1 MDEFDFDDQ
10 RLPVRRGP
18 PTDDSV
24 PVFDDTG
31 HETTAAAGSFRTREA
46 GLDQFE
52 ADKPARV
59 TAVPATFA
67 QGTPAPTTA
76 GLDAGVTN
84 PVRPVRADSA
94 LPAGSTAA
102 MTGDANVDD
111 DPFQAILD
119 LPVLPPASAISG
131 GAFRQREPGLTPGH
145 DSNPTPRAVS
155 TEASPTPPGAD
166 NALRRGRPT
175 DIYDADRTMVLHAGG
190 AANNGGAMP
199 TTVTISAMQHGR
211 AYRHAGTGRVSRQYA
226 HQEHA
231 PTVFD
236 DFRGDDDAG
245 AVYPAEYPV
254 PPRRAYGP
262 VPDYM
267 SGTVPDDSPPR
278 SPFHPDRY
286 IPVRATALGGT
297 PTHRLPVWGGGSPQY
312 HGGGG
317 HHPSPR
323 VTAEECAQLLQMS
336 SAQLSDHAKKALET
350 PVANA
355 LSLIKKAPQTNLH
368 EWRAAVTTVLT
379 AVGGITGGDKY
390 AAVASI
396 ALGMKP
402 AGRVVN
408 PEGTGTV
415 QEGVQAV
422 VDLMD
427 VNPAVVLSRSGTRD
441 ESAIALLVVELRC
454 NHLIAQIPGLA
465 ALDDTL
471 RRLLSPVL
479 TARLQRQIDGVPTC
493 LSAFCVIAKGFGD
506 CAEKRRDAEIHA
518 LLAVCPIVPPGVSP
532 AEPAYS
538 ASFHEIT
545 GSLVNDMAGRILCQ
559 HINDYSIVQL
569 GLHQSMKGLP
579 APTDDTSA
587 VRDMV
592 LSLKLRAAALATKK
606 DLTILDLVEAVR
618 DIESKYSA
626 FAHEPVEFQRAT
638 LPDAASAP
646 AFVAEAPQPPARDQ
660 RRGNGKNYQS
670 EATRLRKLSAV
681 GGSIAQV
688 PVPDRAPAYDR
699 HDGQPQPPQRRGGG
713 DVRQYDQRP
722 SQQRAREY
730 PATAVQPARQSPTR
744 PAPPQQGS
752 DYQPGVCFTL
762 RDRGVC
768 NKLNCPY
775 SHDVVI
781 ANQVPRGG
789 GKPSNRTNQ
798 GRCDGDRGER
808 RARFTG
814 FASVVDN
821 PEGVRALQPFAAVV
835 DAVQRRDEIGLVEQ
849 RNAALLADAVELLNE
864 EQVLSAQQ
872 KGPVSHVQIDAPI
885 PAYVADVPTVFRIA
899 IDSAAA
905 DIIVPT
911 EEVGTRLGGSR
922 KKFQG
927 ISGPPVNAKGLYGF
941 DISVPEA
948 DTGTGA
954 PVLQLDGH
962 LIKEMEPGRIL
973 LGAVKLSA
981 IGCAIHIGAAG
992 NPSYML
998 LPAHP
1003 VTGHQPRIECGFVD
1017 GVLQITDSS
1026 IVIAPSKKGAPR
1038 NQPWYNGPAGAFAAT
1053 VASMGVSRSPA
1064 RQNAQPIPVL
1074 RTFMALQTSEKRKPN
1089 SKQRRQQRRAAEART
1104 AAEAEACLQELPAA
1118 EEAPCIVCDGITH
1131 PLAGRIQCV
1140 GRVKN
1145 GRVLTCSNVK
1155 HRYCGQVGSQ
1165 TCDGS
1170 YVCVECVTAT
1180 VRDNQVLRAQCIA
1193 VLGVPVVPEPAVP
1206 AADSAPITSS
1216 SVSEADL
1223 SDSGHSC
1230 DELGS
1235 RRSDKSD
1242 DQAVPD
1248 VLQCPSPVN
1257 LRCVP
1262 PTGAAMSHAG
1272 AAETSETFF
1281 RAEAHLGGA
1290 LGLESAVASEMSDGS
1305 LPGLASTS
1313 EDSDSDAERGSAAPS
1328 PIYMAVG
1335 SPAAPG
1341 QFRAPRP
1348 QAPQR
1353 RGNPLEHTIMHQG
1366 LMDQRLWDQCD
1377 AIICFASCDGAPG
1390 HGITSVIRRELPYSA
1405 VRGPPRNSV
1414 DLFQPPG
1421 TIQVR
1426 YPRQHDHDRT
1436 DLALPAVITVYANI
1450 RAGSARSDR
1459 QLGYHDDA
1467 RARLGCFDNALQSIA
1482 NHVPRLSRVAID
1494 SRFDG
1499 TLDDE
1504 GVHNYMCSLR
1514 TAAAANPAITF
1525 ILAVTPSAAQS
1536 RVHASTDR
1544 RDRSPDRQHRQD
1556 GRDRTP
1562 PPPMH
1567 SSRGSQASTSRG
1579 NTASGTSALL
1589 PYVACVNDIPRALQL
1604 PVRPGFDPRDAGMQ
1618 FLRNYVSRWADYQR
1632 SDGHCGARWA
1642 LFDFGARSFGGADA
1656 VLVSPYAHYIACDL
1670 FAYNDARVIQ
1680 MLDRHNQR
1688 GVRAVYMQGVRGRVP
1703 TIDAIATV
1711 MQNTWGL
1718 PIQALRVLMASPNC
1732 GTISSASTRG
1742 RYPPLARDPTNDF
1755 APISHRARE
1764 DDRTRMGITRLVE
1777 SLYRLR
1783 LRTSDH
1789 PLFTALL
1796 EQPRSGCASGLR
1808 DIRAALEFG
1817 EWLENHVDHCQ
1828 FSRVLQ
1834 SQKPTN
1840 IYSFG
1845 PFSPINAVCR
1855 AATPC
1860 EWLRPDGRHICSIV
1874 SENDP
1879 TQIRIPDHDER
1890 RSKLPTEEV
1899 QCLVSLALAAQ
1910 DCLAG
1915 HAPMCCEPVR
1925 SLVQPQVPQQ
1935 VLPVLSGDQNPPR
1948 PILTARLAGRPVPLS
1963 RYALDPQQLHM
1974 ACGHVDPQLIL
1985 DSIPSWI
1992 DFKLKA
1998 KQGVLTA
2005 GSIKLA
2011 DLQIEGTCHS
2021 CARGRT
2027 DATSS
2032 RHTAHQRKA
2041 KKADRRRNS
2050 QQRAQSAP
2058 ATSSASPVRRSE
2070 RVRGGAVA

>member
-18 PTDDSV
+18 PTDDAV

-46 GLDQFE
+46 GLDPFE
-52 ADKPARV
+52 ADEPASV
-59 TAVPATFA
+59 TAVPAAFGP
-67 QGTPAPTTA
+67 GTPAQTTA
-76 GLDAGVTN
+76 GLNAGVTN

-102 MTGDANVDD
+102 MTGNANVDD

-119 LPVLPPASAISG
+119 QTVRPPASAVSG
-131 GAFRQREPGLTPGH
+131 GAFQQREPGLTPGY
-145 DSNPTPRAVS
+145 DSNPTPRAVR

-166 NALRRGRPT
+166 SALRRGQPT
-175 DIYDADRTMVLHAGG
+175 GVSDAVRTVVLHAGG
-190 AANNGGAMP
+190 AANNSGAMP
-199 TTVTISAMQHGR
+199 TTVSISAMQHGR
-211 AYRHAGTGRVSRQYA
+211 GYHHAGPGRISRQYA
-226 HQEHA
+226 PQGHA
-231 PTVFD
+231 PAVFD
-236 DFRGDDDAG
+236 DFHDDDDAG
-245 AVYPAEYPV
+245 ALYPDEYPV

-267 SGTVPDDSPPR
+267 SGAVPDDSPPR
-278 SPFHPDRY
+278 SPFHQGRS
-286 IPVRATALGGT
+286 IPVRATALGAT
-297 PTHRLPVWGGGSPQY
+297 PMHRLPVWGGGSPQS

-317 HHPSPR
+317 HHSSPR
-323 VTAEECAQLLQMS
+323 VTAAEIAQLLGMS
-336 SAQLSDHAKKALET
+336 STQLSDHAKKALE
-350 PVANA
+350 PSVKAA
-355 LSLIKKAPQTNLH
+355 LDLIKRMPQTNLL
-368 EWRAAVTTVLT
+368 EWQAAVRCALT

-390 AAVASI
+390 AEVASI
-396 ALGMKP
+396 ALGMQP
-402 AGRVVN
+402 TGRVVN
-408 PEGTGTV
+408 PDGTGTV
-415 QEGVQAV
+415 REGVSKV
-422 VDLMD
+422 VQFVEVDD
-427 VNPAVVLSRSGTRD
+427 AFVRSRS
-441 ESAIALLVVELRC
+441 AALDTAALELLIVELRC
-454 NHLIAQIPGLA
+454 EHVVAQVPGLA
-465 ALDDTL
+465 VLDEIL
-471 RRLLSPVL
+471 RRLMASVL
-479 TARLQRQIDGVPTC
+479 TPRLQRQIDGVPTFIGAVC
-493 LSAFCVIAKGFGD
+493 EIAKGFGD
-506 CAEKRRDAEIHA
+506 CAGLRRDAEIVG
-518 LLAVCPIVPPGVSP
+518 LLGERPVVPAGVDE
-532 AEPAYS
+532 AEMVYS
-538 ASFHEIT
+538 ASFSE
-545 GSLVNDMAGRILCQ
+545 VGRAFVDNFARRGMCEQIKR
-559 HINDYSIVQL
+559 YSVEQL
-569 GLHQSMKGLP
+569 GLCQAAKGLP
-579 APTDDTSA
+579 EPVDDSSA
-587 VRDMV
+587 ARDMM
-592 LSLKLRAAALATKK
+592 LSLRLKAAELSSNKSLTVTDVARAVQA
-606 DLTILDLVEAVR
+606 IEA
-618 DIESKYSA
+618 KYSGLA
-626 FAHEPVEFQRAT
+626 NKPVTFRRAP
-638 LPDAASAP
+638 LPGAASVP
-646 AFVAEAPQPPARDQ
+646 AFVAEAPQPPAGDQ
-660 RRGNGKNYQS
+660 RRGNGKHFQS

-681 GGSIAQV
+681 GGSITQV
-688 PVPDRAPAYDR
+688 PVQNRAPAYDR
-699 HDGQPQPPQRRGGG
+699 HDGQPQPQQRRGGG
-713 DVRQYDQRP
+713 DVRQYEQRP
-722 SQQRAREY
+722 NQQRAREY

-744 PAPPQQGS
+744 PAPTQQGS
-752 DYQPGVCFTL
+752 DYQPGVCFTF
-762 RDRGVC
+762 RDKGVC
-768 NKLNCPY
+768 NKPNCPY
-775 SHDVVI
+775 SHEAVMTH
-781 ANQVPRGG
+781 QLPRGG
-789 GKPSNRTNQ
+789 GRPSNRSNT
-798 GRCDGDRGER
+798 GRTDGGDRGER

-814 FASVVDN
+814 FASAVNQTECV
-821 PEGVRALQPFAAVV
+821 PTVQPFAAVV
-835 DAVQRRDEIGLVEQ
+835 DAVQRRDDVGLVEQ
-849 RNAALLADAVELLNE
+849 RNAALFSDAVELLNE

-872 KGPVSHVQIDAPI
+872 KGPVAPVQIDAPI
-885 PAYVADVPTVFRIA
+885 PAYVADVPTVIRIA

-905 DIIVPT
+905 DIIVP
-911 EEVGTRLGGSR
+911 EAEMGTRLGVSR
-922 KKFQG
+922 QKFQG
-927 ISGPPVNAKGLYGF
+927 ISGPPVNAQGRYGF
-941 DISVPEA
+941 DLSVLGA

-962 LIKEMEPGRIL
+962 LLSEMKRGLIL
-973 LGAVKLSA
+973 LGAVRLSEA
-981 IGCAIHIGAAG
+981 GCEVHIGAAG

-1017 GVLQITDSS
+1017 GVLQITDSNV
-1026 IVIAPSKKGAPR
+1026 VIAPSKKGAPR

-1053 VASMGVSRSPA
+1053 VASMGVSRPPA

-1074 RTFMALQTSEKRKPN
+1074 RMFMALQTSEKRKPN
-1089 SKQRRQQRRAAEART
+1089 SKQRRQRRAAEART
-1104 AAEAEACLQELPAA
+1104 AAACLQELPAP

-1140 GRVKN
+1140 GRVKD
-1145 GRVLTCSNVK
+1145 GIVLTCSNVK

-1170 YVCVECVTAT
+1170 YVCVDCVTAT

-1193 VLGVPVVPEPAVP
+1193 VLGAPGVPEPALP
-1206 AADSAPITSS
+1206 AAGSAPMTSS

-1223 SDSGHSC
+1223 SDSGHAC
-1230 DELGS
+1230 DALGS
-1235 RRSDKSD
+1235 RMSDKSD
-1242 DQAVPD
+1242 DQSVPD
-1248 VLQCPSPVN
+1248 DLDCPSPVD
-1257 LRCVP
+1257 LRCAP
-1262 PTGAAMSHAG
+1262 PAGATMSHAG
-1272 AAETSETFF
+1272 AAETSETFL

-1290 LGLESAVASEMSDGS
+1290 LGLESAVAAEMSDGS

-1366 LMDQRLWDQCD
+1366 LLDPKLWEQCD
-1377 AIICFASCDGAPG
+1377 AIVCFASCDGAPG
-1390 HGITSVIRRELPYSA
+1390 QGITSVIRSELPYSV
-1405 VRGPPRNSV
+1405 VRGPPRNGA

-1421 TIQVR
+1421 TMQVR
-1426 YPRQHDHDRT
+1426 YPRHHDHDRT

-1467 RARLGCFDNALQSIA
+1467 RARLECFDGALEAITH
-1482 NHVPRLSRVAID
+1482 HVPRLARVAID
-1494 SRFDG
+1494 SKFDG

-1514 TAAAANPAITF
+1514 TAVAAHPAITF
-1525 ILAVTPSAAQS
+1525 ILVVTPSAAQS

-1567 SSRGSQASTSRG
+1567 SSRRSQSSTSRG
-1579 NTASGTSALL
+1579 NTASGAGALL
-1589 PYVACVNDIPRALQL
+1589 PYVACLKDVPRALQL
-1604 PVRPGFDPRDAGMQ
+1604 PARPGSDPREAGKHY
-1618 FLRNYVSRWADYQR
+1618 LRNYVARWADYQR
-1632 SDGHCGARWA
+1632 SDGHCGAGWA

-1680 MLDRHNQR
+1680 MLDRHNQN

-1764 DDRTRMGITRLVE
+1764 DDQTRMGITRLVE
-1777 SLYRLR
+1777 NLYRLR
-1783 LRTSDH
+1783 LRTSDS

-1817 EWLENHVDHCQ
+1817 AWSENHVDHCQ

-1845 PFSPINAVCR
+1845 PFSPVNAVCR

-1915 HAPMCCEPVR
+1915 HAPLFCEPVR
-1925 SLVQPQVPQQ
+1925 SVFQPQVPQH
-1935 VLPVLSGDQNPPR
+1935 VVPMPSGDQNPPR
-1948 PILTARLAGRPVPLS
+1948 PVLTARLAGRPVPLS

-1998 KQGVLTA
+1998 KQGILTA

-2027 DATSS
+2027 DASSS

-2041 KKADRRRNS
+2041 KKADRRRNA

-2058 ATSSASPVRRSE
+2058 ATSTASPVRRSE